1 MHFLCSENKATNQL
15 CGYWL
20 LCSWSVLLLL
30 YIQNAVFSCGG
41 SYFQYL
47 PQLNFLIALKIS
59 FFSSVIPTFSEKKLF
74 APELSQKGL
83 YSCRYCSRIFIYPSK
98 LVKHER
104 IHTGEKPYSCEIC
117 GKSFNRKENLRAHQ
131 NKVHCA
137 VLGTD
142 QH

>member
-1 MHFLCSENKATNQL
+1 MMWLIFSVSSTVAFSKCCEN
-15 CGYWL
+15 
-20 LCSWSVLLLL
+20 S
-30 YIQNAVFSCGG
+30 IF
-41 SYFQYL
+41 
-47 PQLNFLIALKIS
+47 S
-59 FFSSVIPTFSEKKLF
+59 FFSYFMPTFSDKKLF

-137 VLGTD
+137 VLVTD
-142 QH
+142 HY